1 MKNKKGLKIV
11 AASSLAALAGLALVS
26 CNKDKDSGTTG
37 GDSDKSYTV
46 SFNVNDP
53 DTTDSTV
60 PKVDNQ
66 TVKNGGTVTLTDLTY
81 DGYTFEGW
89 FTDST
94 LKTEFDATTKI
105 TSDITLYAK
114 WSKNRVIPNV
124 TKITMNDKTYD
135 TITAALAA
143 IPTSNDTN
151 TYTIYLP
158 KGEYKENGLS
168 YNGTATVQIVGVTDT
183 KYGADVVIK
192 GRGNNMGSMRGRE
205 LLEIQ
210 GSGNIILENL
220 TLESD
225 YSRADVSGDVQAEVL
240 GTDTKGN
247 TVAYNCAFKSHQ
259 DTLRTAGKAWFY
271 GCYIE
276 GDTDFIWMEQA
287 GKVAL
292 YEKCEIVSVYDENAK
307 THASYITA
315 PRMAVSKSV
324 GKGLVIFNSTVKE
337 QNEAQDTYLA
347 RTPWSSGYYNQVA
360 YINTTCS
367 GINEGVWKGTQIA
380 TDYDKT
386 VIGWKMDEAT
396 ARSLGYAG
404 NGDILDATTVSK
416 EFSGRKAI
424 LNRVYNTDKNKY
436 EKDQTVW
443 DIDALIKENEWEV
456 DTDSS
461 KVTLDGEVETV
472 STTYLFDGTV
482 DQSAMCSGF
491 AQEGTKAHY
500 VGSADSTITV
510 PVSGKSYIHVYG
522 YYQGQV
528 EATATGQGTGVLFFN
543 NGSTSSEI
551 EQVYTVYDANVKNVV
566 LTASAKTYITKI
578 VVEQDSSIENVA
590 VSSIDITAS
599 TDNYAVGVA
608 LTLSTKV
615 NPSNATN
622 KSVRW
627 TSSNETIATI
637 DEYTGKVTFKSAGE
651 VTFTVTALD
660 GSNVTNSIKCTPKTA
675 NWSEAEWYTT
685 ESTNLSTEDGAIE
698 IGQFDA
704 GSSQYKSLGTTVTF
718 TNLAGETISTTSG
731 LKLNGSGTLSFSTT
745 KAATLTVVIVDIG
758 KNLAT
763 DDLKVTNGTTT
774 VSYASKDTTT
784 RDGYITYTYNL
795 TDAGTW
801 TISRGGSK
809 ESNPIIY
816 AKVEYAKTAASLL
829 EYNVSTLENKPAIG
843 NAVESTQDISFAGCV
858 YATESTIALKEKNVV
873 RLLLAKDATL
883 TATMPN
889 TTVKVYV
896 NGVETALT
904 DGKLVYTATAEGYVN
919 ITAEYSEE
927 SYATISS
934 ITVVKPITELTYD
947 YANSS
952 DKPAAGEA
960 ISSTA
965 DIMFI
970 NCKAHSDNKYI
981 RLAGEAT
988 IKMYLAANTTLTL
1001 TTPYSKGTITIN
1013 GTAIDPTS
1021 GTVTYNNTTEGFV
1034 TITGTNGYVTKIV
1047 VAETVVDTVI
1057 SESTSIVFGTNNADL
1072 VAATTNNIIQGTTAT
1087 VGNFTID
1094 ATASGAK
1101 LAFDGRTDNAQFNTG
1116 TKITFTVAAGAT
1128 VKVVGYP
1135 GYFAYSIN
1143 GVAATEADTTK
1154 TFDTETEVT
1163 VLATDNQYIK
1173 SIEVIFTTVIST
1185 STFITYKG
1193 SSYAATDTATTT
1205 SLNHNDG
1212 TINKLTTAETKIDN
1226 ITYTGCQS
1234 NGDDNWLTFNTGSTI
1249 KFNVSKACTLKI
1261 YYYQGTA
1268 NATVSFETINVT
1280 TTTSSDGATYA
1291 TAYIYPIADAGDVVI
1306 TSTGNGYI
1314 GAIEIIFA

>member
-26 CNKDKDSGTTG
+26 CGKDKDTDSNAG
-37 GDSDKSYTV
+37 GSDKSYTV

-53 DTTDSTV
+53 DTTDSIV

-66 TVKNGGTVTLTDLTY
+66 TVKNGETVTLKDLTY

-94 LKTEFDATTKI
+94 LKTEFDAATKI
-105 TSDITLYAK
+105 TSNITLYAK
-114 WSKNRVIPNV
+114 WSKKRVIPNV
-124 TKITMNDKTYD
+124 AKITMNNQTYD
-135 TITAALAA
+135 TITQALAA

-192 GRGNNMGSMRGRE
+192 GRGSDMSKERGRE

-210 GSGNIILENL
+210 GSGNVILENL

-225 YSRADVSGDVQAEVL
+225 YSRAEVSGDVQAEVL

-292 YEKCEIVSVYDENAK
+292 YEKCEIVSVYDKNAS
-307 THASYITA
+307 THVSYITA
-315 PRMAVSKSV
+315 PRMTASKSV
-324 GKGLVIFNSTVKE
+324 GKGLVIFNSTVTEQKE
-337 QNEAQDTYLA
+337 EQDTYLA

-367 GINEGVWKGTQIA
+367 GINASVWKGSSIA
-380 TDYDKT
+380 TEYDKT
-386 VIGWKMDEAT
+386 VIGWKMDQAT
-396 ARSLGYAG
+396 ATSLGYAG
-404 NGDILDATTVSK
+404 NGDIIDATSVSK

-456 DTDSS
+456 AEDNS

-472 STTYLFDGTV
+472 STTYLFDGSV
-482 DQSAMCSGF
+482 DQSTMVSGF
-491 AQEGTKAHY
+491 AKEVDKTHY
-500 VGSADSTITV
+500 VGAEGSTITV

-522 YYQGQV
+522 YYQGLI

-543 NGSTSSEI
+543 NGSTSTEI

-566 LTASAKTYITKI
+566 LTATNKTYITKI

-590 VSSIDITAS
+590 VNSIEINTS
-599 TDNYAVGVA
+599 TSNYAVGVA
-608 LTLSTKV
+608 LTLDAKV
-615 NPSNATN
+615 NPGSATN
-622 KSVRW
+622 KAVKW
-627 TSSNETIATI
+627 TSSNENIAVI
-637 DEYTGKVTFKSAGE
+637 DEYTGKVTFKNAGE

-660 GSNVTNSIKCTPKTA
+660 GSNVSNSIKCTPKA
-675 NWSEAEWYTT
+675 SNWTEAEWYTT
-685 ESTNLSTEDGAIE
+685 DTTNLTVESGAIE
-698 IGQFDA
+698 IGQFDV
-704 GSSQYKSLGTTVTF
+704 GSSAYKALGKKVTI
-718 TNLAGETISTTSG
+718 TNLAGEEINTTNG
-731 LKLNGSGTLSFSTT
+731 LKLNGSGSLKFATT
-745 KAATLTVVIVDIG
+745 KPATYTVVVAVIG
-758 KNLAT
+758 KAT
-763 DDLKVTNGTTT
+763 DDPKVTNGKIT
-774 VSYASKDTTT
+774 VAYETKDTSVE
-784 RDGYITYTYNL
+784 GFVTYTYKL
-795 TDAGTW
+795 TEAGTW
-801 TISRGGSK
+801 ETTRGGTK
-809 ESNPIIY
+809 EADPIVY
-816 AKVEYAKTAASLL
+816 AKVQYAKTASSLL
-829 EYNVSTLENKPAIG
+829 EYNVATLENKAAIG
-843 NAVESTQDISFAGCV
+843 NAAESTKDISFAGCV
-858 YATESTIALKEKNVV
+858 YETDTTIALKSNNIV
-873 RLLLAKDATL
+873 RLLLSANATL
-883 TATMPN
+883 TVTMPN
-889 TTVKVYV
+889 TSVKVYV

-904 DGKLVYTATAEGYVN
+904 DGKLVYTATVEGYVN
-919 ITAEYSEE
+919 ITAQYSDEA
-927 SYATISS
+927 YASISS
-934 ITVVKPITELTYD
+934 ITVVKPISELTYD
-947 YANSS
+947 YANST

-965 DIMFI
+965 EIMFI
-970 NCKAHSDNKYI
+970 DCKAHSDNKYI
-981 RLAGEAT
+981 RLAGDAT

-1001 TTPYSKGTITIN
+1001 TTPYSRGTITIN

-1021 GTVTYNNTTEGFV
+1021 GTVTYNNTTEGYV

-1047 VAETVVDTVI
+1047 VAETILDTVI
-1057 SESTSIVFGTNNADL
+1057 SENTSIAFGTNNADL
-1072 VAATTNNIIQGTTAT
+1072 VAAATNNTIQGSTAT
-1087 VGNFTID
+1087 VGKFTID

-1101 LAFDGRTDNAQFNTG
+1101 LGFDGRVDNAQFNLG

-1128 VKVVGYP
+1128 VKVCGYP
-1135 GYFAYSIN
+1135 GYFAYSVN
-1143 GVAATEADTTK
+1143 GVEATEVDTTK

-1163 VLATDNQYIK
+1163 VLSTGNQYIK
-1173 SIEVIFTTVIST
+1173 SIEI
-1185 STFITYKG
+1185 TF
-1193 SSYAATDTATTT
+1193 
-1205 SLNHNDG
+1205 
-1212 TINKLTTAETKIDN
+1212 AE
-1226 ITYTGCQS
+1226 
-1234 NGDDNWLTFNTGSTI
+1234 
-1249 KFNVSKACTLKI
+1249 
-1261 YYYQGTA
+1261 
-1268 NATVSFETINVT
+1268 
-1280 TTTSSDGATYA
+1280 
-1291 TAYIYPIADAGDVVI
+1291 
-1306 TSTGNGYI
+1306 
-1314 GAIEIIFA
+1314 

>member
-192 GRGNNMGSMRGRE
+192 GRGNNMASMRGRE

-367 GINEGVWKGTQIA
+367 GINEGVWKGSQIA

-500 VGSADSTITV
+500 VGAADSTITV

-685 ESTNLSTEDGAIE
+685 DKVLETETGAIE
-698 IGQFDA
+698 IGQFDS
-704 GSSQYKSLGTTVTF
+704 GSSANKSIGSTVTF
-718 TNLAGETISTTSG
+718 TNLAGETISTAYG
-731 LKLNGSGTLSFSTT
+731 LKLNSTGTLSFSTT
-745 KAATLTVVIVDIG
+745 KSSTLTVVLADAG
-758 KNLAT
+758 KGIW
-763 DDLKVTNGTTT
+763 DLKVTNGTTT
-774 VSYASKDTTT
+774 VEYATKDDSVT
-784 RDGYITYTYNL
+784 GLVTYTYNL
-795 TDAGTW
+795 TEAGTW
-801 TISRGGSK
+801 IVSRSGSA
-809 ESNPIIY
+809 EMNPLVY

-919 ITAEYSEE
+919 ITAEYSEA

-1013 GTAIDPTS
+1013 GTAIDPAS

-1072 VAATTNNIIQGTTAT
+1072 VAAATSNTIQGTTAT

-1163 VLATDNQYIK
+1163 VLATANQYIK
-1173 SIEVIFTTVIST
+1173 SIEVTFPSVISAT
-1185 STFITYKG
+1185 TEITFGSTGNYANYNGKG
-1193 SSYAATDTATTT
+1193 LSYTATINSSNTNN
-1205 SLNHNDG
+1205 SQIKNG
-1212 TINKLTTAETKIDN
+1212 TI
-1226 ITYTGCQS
+1226 
-1234 NGDDNWLTFNTGSTI
+1234 
-1249 KFNVSKACTLKI
+1249 TLSVLE
-1261 YYYQGTA
+1261 G
-1268 NATVSFETINVT
+1268 ATVSVYGYGGSAGTGKGDYTSYTVT
-1280 TTTSSDGATYA
+1280 ANGTTSATQTGDYSVDV
-1291 TAYIYPIADAGDVVI
+1291 TADGDVVI
-1306 TSTGNGYI
+1306 TADDSGNNYLI
-1314 GAIEIIFA
+1314 KIVVTYPTK